1 MQQILEELK
10 SIVKYYVMYLAIK
23 QNRMLVVSCGFWD

>member
-10 SIVKYYVMYLAIK
+10 NIVKYYVMYLAIILTSAK
-23 QNRMLVVSCGFWD
+23 IFRKSNRS